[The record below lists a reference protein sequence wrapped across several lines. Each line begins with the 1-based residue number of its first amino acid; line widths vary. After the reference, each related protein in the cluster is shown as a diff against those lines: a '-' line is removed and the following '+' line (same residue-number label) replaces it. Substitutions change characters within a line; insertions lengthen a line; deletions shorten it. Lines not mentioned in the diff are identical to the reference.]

1 MINKSDIFPQQKP
14 VNVLTKYWSS
24 DVTKICN
31 RFRVNVLIK
40 VEFYKPIKFINQL
53 IDYQVSK
60 TVEYYSGYERRLF
73 SDTNIVRHHYK
84 LMIILVIAK

>member
-1 MINKSDIFPQQKP
+1 MINKSAVLPQQKP

-24 DVTKICN
+24 DVAKIYN
-31 RFRVNVLIK
+31 RFRANVLIK
-40 VEFYKPIKFINQL
+40 VAFYKAIKFMNQL

-60 TVEYYSGYERRLF
+60 TVEYYREYERRLF
-73 SDTNIVRHHYK
+73 SDTNIVRHYYK